1 MADKKPTL
9 ELWSVRQGKLVDFE
23 VSIDGDEIV
32 AVSGDESLKF
42 PGGLTKKELL
52 ELAEAHNEAN
62 KDVKAITD
70 TEIKAK
76 EDLDAANR
84 KLLEDLK

>member
-1 MADKKPTL
+1 MAEKKPTL

-23 VSIDGDEIV
+23 VSIDGEEIV
-32 AVSGDESLKF
+32 AVNGDESLKF
-42 PGGLTKKELL
+42 PGGITKKELL
-52 ELAEAHNEAN
+52 ELAKAHNEAN

-70 TEIKAK
+70 EEIKAK
-76 EDLDAANR
+76 EDLDAANL

>member
-1 MADKKPTL
+1 MADTKPTL
-9 ELWSVRQGKLVDFE
+9 ELWSVREGKLVDWE

-32 AVSGDESLKF
+32 ATNGDESLKF

-52 ELAEAHNEAN
+52 KLVKAHNEAN

-70 TEIKAK
+70 EEIKAK
-76 EDLDAANR
+76 EDLDAANL